1 MNLRAEEQMSQEGRV
16 EDQKE
21 GTEDPA
27 LSFLLQGERL
37 DSLDRKGYRII
48 QDPQRFCFGMDAVLL
63 SAFARKRPQDR
74 ALDLGTGTGV
84 IPLLMHA
91 RYGGHDFTALEIQ
104 EASADMARRSVALNR
119 LEEDI

>member
-63 SAFARKRPQDR
+63 SAFADRKSTR
-74 ALDLGTGTGV
+74 LNSS
-84 IPLLMHA
+84 HA
-91 RYGGHDFTALEIQ
+91 NISYAVFCLKKKKTLFKVVR
-104 EASADMARRSVALNR
+104 
-119 LEEDI
+119 